1 MNKKKIGFYIIIILA
16 LALLGYFVYRYSE
29 KIKHLISPFFIAAII
44 VYMVKPLAAM
54 LTKRGAK
61 SSVAILSIYGLF
73 TAVITAACIF
83 VFPELVKN
91 TKELMTTLPN
101 ITNEYQQKFNSIISM
116 VKSSK
121 LSDDIKVT
129 LFNEITKAT
138 GTVQNYAVGALGKT
152 LDMLVQMV
160 KFFVDVSLAMFIAY
174 YIIKDSERLKKRVLS
189 LSPRRWRNW
198 LTAVGRDI
206 NAILENFIQGQLLT
220 ALIVGVLETIGLI
233 IAGVKYPIVLGV
245 IGGLSNVIPYFGPY
259 IGAVP
264 AVAIALVQSPITA
277 VWAIVVFLIVQQI
290 DNSFISPKIIEGS
303 LGLHPV
309 TTMFVVLAGGEF
321 FGIIGMLVSVPVIAI
336 LKAVVVRTIEVIV

>member
-1 MNKKKIGFYIIIILA
+1 MNKKKIGLYILIVLVLILF
-16 LALLGYFVYRYSE
+16 GYFIYKYSE
-29 KIKHLISPFFIAAII
+29 KIEHLISPFFIAAVIA
-44 VYMVKPLAAM
+44 YMVKPLAAM
-54 LTKRGAK
+54 LAKRGVK

-91 TKELMTTLPN
+91 MKELINTLPA
-101 ITNEYQQKFNSIISM
+101 ITDQYQQKFNGIISM

-121 LSDDIKVT
+121 LSDDIKAM
-129 LFNEITKAT
+129 LFNQITKAT

-152 LDMLVQMV
+152 LDMLVQMI

-174 YIIKDSERLKKRVLS
+174 YIIKDSERLKKRTLS

-198 LTAVGRDI
+198 LTSVGRDI

-220 ALIVGVLETIGLI
+220 ALIVGVLETIGLM

-245 IGGLSNVIPYFGPY
+245 IGGISNVIPYFGPY

-277 VWAIVVFLIVQQI
+277 VWAIVVFAIVQQL

-321 FGIIGMLVSVPVIAI
+321 FGIIGMLVAVPVIAI
-336 LKAVVVRTIEVIV
+336 LKAVVMRTIEVIV